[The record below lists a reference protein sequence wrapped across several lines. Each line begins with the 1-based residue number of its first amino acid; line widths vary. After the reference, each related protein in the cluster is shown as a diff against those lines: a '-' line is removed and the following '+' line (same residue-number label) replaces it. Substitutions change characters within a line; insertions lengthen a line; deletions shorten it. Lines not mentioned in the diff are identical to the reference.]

1 MEASIKNK
9 KIYVMIY
16 KKDNNLQTFLNINSE
31 HPTSIKKKVFCTAR
45 ASGIKIIY
53 STSKNFEHGTQ
64 EICKTRLQP

>member
-31 HPTSIKKKVFCTAR
+31 HPTSIKKK
-45 ASGIKIIY
+45 Y
-53 STSKNFEHGTQ
+53 SVQLGLQ
-64 EICKTRLQP
+64 ELK